1 MAPSSTTA
9 GRIDEARGLV
19 KSDPSKAES
28 TLKEILAQGPGSS
41 EASSRDYENALVLL
55 GELYRD
61 QKKPHEIAELIK
73 TSRDSFSSFAKAK
86 TAKLV
91 RQLLDLFSEIPNT
104 LDIQVSVI
112 QSCIEWAIAERRSF
126 LRQNLQTRL
135 VAIYMQKQTYYD
147 ALTLINSL
155 LRELKRL
162 DDKLMLVEVQLL
174 ESRVYHALGNQAKAR
189 AALTA
194 ARTSAASVYTPPNL
208 QAGLDMQSGM
218 LHAEDKDFNTSFSY
232 FIEALEGYSSLDEGE
247 KATAALQ
254 YMLLCKIM
262 LNLVDDVT
270 NLLGSKQAQ
279 KYASPRLEAMKAV
292 ARAHANRSLE
302 EYEKALSDYRFELGS
317 DTFIRNHLRRLY
329 DAMLEQ
335 NLIKVIEPFS
345 RVELDHIAKM
355 VGLDTQQVERKLSQ
369 MILDKV
375 IIGVLDQGAG
385 CLIVYDETERDQAYD
400 AALDTIEKLSNVV
413 EELYTNQASLLDNY
427 TPISPA
433 LRGLSHRPKDLH
445 PPIRGSS
452 LAASPSHHGPTMN
465 APIPPNYGRG
475 FPPQAAQRSPATP
488 RRGPPGPAAAMPVPM
503 PQHAVP
509 PQYIPPQR
517 NMQPPNDAALRRS
530 RKPTDKNIP
539 DGIEEVIIGEGVQQY
554 KSLRDLEKRLDA
566 AIVRKR
572 LDIQDSISKT
582 VKKYRTMR
590 IWISNTV
597 ENQPWQTAN
606 GAAPGSNPG
615 SGRYKVRIEG
625 RLLDDDSDPTA
636 PEDSDDEATEQ
647 TDNGDAMEQD
657 GPNANATT
665 KKSSNKRSKQRFSH
679 FFKSITVDFDKSS
692 TASPEEVKP
701 ITWTKPQLPPNTVTL
716 PPTADF
722 DSMQFARASQENL
735 NVTFSLVRDETPE
748 RYKLSKEL
756 AEVLDVEEETRS
768 GIVLG
773 IWDYI
778 RAMGLQEDE
787 EKRLVRCD
795 HRLRSIF
802 GRDQMFF
809 PQIPESIGPHTSPI
823 DPIHLPY
830 TIRVDEDYHKD
841 PTPTVYDIQV
851 ALEDPLRSK
860 MLALTQNP
868 QYTASM
874 RQIATLDDQVA
885 LIVQALTH
893 SRARHS
899 FYTALS
905 KDPATF
911 VRRWINSQRRD
922 LETILGEATRG
933 GGEDASGP
941 EFRRGGTDGV
951 WDTTVAREAVRY
963 MLAKPEAAMGR

>member
-1 MAPSSTTA
+1 MAPSSQA
-9 GRIDEARGLV
+9 AQRIEEARALA
-19 KSDPSKAES
+19 KKDASQAE
-28 TLKEILAQGPGSS
+28 TIYKEVLAKGPGSS
-41 EASSRDYENALVLL
+41 ESSSRDYETALVGL

-61 QKKPHEIAELIK
+61 EKKPREIAELIK

-104 LDIQVSVI
+104 LDIQISVI
-112 QSCIEWAIAERRSF
+112 TSCIEWAVAERRSF
-126 LRQNLQTRL
+126 LRQNLETRL
-135 VAIYMQKQTYYD
+135 VAIYMQKQSYYD
-147 ALTLINSL
+147 ALNLINSL

-270 NLLGSKQAQ
+270 TLLGSKQAQ

-317 DTFIRNHLRRLY
+317 DAFIRNHLRRLY

-345 RVELDHIAKM
+345 RVELDHIARM

-385 CLIVYDETERDQAYD
+385 CLIVYDETERDQGYD
-400 AALDTIEKLSNVV
+400 AALETIAKLSN
-413 EELYTNQASLLDNY
+413 
-427 TPISPA
+427 
-433 LRGLSHRPKDLH
+433 G
-445 PPIRGSS
+445 
-452 LAASPSHHGPTMN
+452 
-465 APIPPNYGRG
+465 
-475 FPPQAAQRSPATP
+475 AQRSPATP
-488 RRGPPGPAAAMPVPM
+488 RRGPQAPGPAMPVQVPH
-503 PQHAVP
+503 HAMP
-509 PQYIPPQR
+509 PQYMAPQR
-517 NMQPPNDAALRRS
+517 NLQHQNDAALRRS

-539 DGIEEVIIGEGVQQY
+539 DNVEDVVIGEGVQQY

-590 IWISNTV
+590 IWVSNTV
-597 ENQPWQTAN
+597 ESQPWQTGQN
-606 GAAPGSNPG
+606 DPAPGTTPG

-625 RLLDDDSDPTA
+625 RLLDDDNHVAASDS
-636 PEDSDDEATEQ
+636 EDESDAQ
-647 TDNGDAMEQD
+647 DNDDVMEED
-657 GPNANATT
+657 GADDT
-665 KKSSNKRSKQRFSH
+665 KKTASRRSKQRFSQ
-679 FFKSITVDFDKSS
+679 FFKTITVDFDKSS
-692 TASPEEVKP
+692 STSPDEMKTVN
-701 ITWTKPQLPPNTVTL
+701 WAKPQSPPNSASL

-722 DSMQFARASQENL
+722 DCVQFSRASQENL
-735 NVTFSLVRDETPE
+735 NVTISLVRDETPE

-773 IWDYI
+773 VWDYI

-795 HRLRSIF
+795 DRLRAIF

-809 PQIPESIGPHTSPI
+809 PQIPESIGPHTSPL
-823 DPIHLPY
+823 DPIKLPY
-830 TIRVDEDYHKD
+830 TIRVDEEFHND
-841 PTPTVYDIQV
+841 PTPTIYDIQV
-851 ALEDPLRSK
+851 AVEDPLRSK

-868 QYTASM
+868 QYTAGM
-874 RQIATLDDQVA
+874 RQITQLDDQVA
-885 LIVQALTH
+885 LIIQSLTH
-893 SRARHS
+893 SRAKHS
-899 FYTALS
+899 FFTALS

-922 LETILGEATRG
+922 LETILGEAPRG
-933 GGEDASGP
+933 GGEDGSGP
-941 EFRRGGTDGV
+941 EFRRGGSDSV
-951 WDTTVAREAVRY
+951 WDTVVAREAVRY

>member
-1 MAPSSTTA
+1 MAPSSQA
-9 GRIDEARGLV
+9 AQRMEEARALAKKDAGQAA
-19 KSDPSKAES
+19 SIY
-28 TLKEILAQGPGSS
+28 KEVLAQGPGSTES
-41 EASSRDYENALVLL
+41 SSRDYENALVGL

-61 QKKPHEIAELIK
+61 EKKPQDIAELIK

-104 LDIQVSVI
+104 LDIQIAVI
-112 QSCIEWAIAERRSF
+112 RSCIEWAVAERRSF
-126 LRQNLQTRL
+126 LRQNLETRL
-135 VAIYMQKQTYYD
+135 VAIYMQKQSYYD
-147 ALTLINSL
+147 ALNLINSL

-218 LHAEDKDFNTSFSY
+218 LHAEDKDFNTSYSY
-232 FIEALEGYSSLDEGE
+232 FIEALECYSSLDEGE

-270 NLLGSKQAQ
+270 TLLGSKQAQ

-317 DTFIRNHLRRLY
+317 DAFIRNHLRRLY

-400 AALDTIEKLSNVV
+400 AALETIARLT
-413 EELYTNQASLLDNY
+413 Y
-427 TPISPA
+427 
-433 LRGLSHRPKDLH
+433 
-445 PPIRGSS
+445 
-452 LAASPSHHGPTMN
+452 
-465 APIPPNYGRG
+465 
-475 FPPQAAQRSPATP
+475 PQGVQRSPATP
-488 RRGPPGPAAAMPVPM
+488 RRGPQAPGPMPVPIS
-503 PQHAVP
+503 QHVVP
-509 PQYIPPQR
+509 PQYMAPQR
-517 NMQPPNDAALRRS
+517 NLQHQNDAALRRS

-539 DGIEEVIIGEGVQQY
+539 DGVEDVVIGEGVQQY

-590 IWISNTV
+590 IWVSNTV
-597 ENQPWQTAN
+597 ENQPWQTGQN
-606 GAAPGSNPG
+606 GSVPGSTPG

-625 RLLDDDSDPTA
+625 RLLEDDSDLVDTDS
-636 PEDSDDEATEQ
+636 EDEGADHET
-647 TDNGDAMEQD
+647 GGAMEED
-657 GPNANATT
+657 G
-665 KKSSNKRSKQRFSH
+665 SDGKRAAAKRPKQRFSQ
-679 FFKSITVDFDKSS
+679 FFKSITVDFDKSPS
-692 TASPEEVKP
+692 TSPDEVQT
-701 ITWTKPQLPPNTVTL
+701 INWTKPQVSPNAVNLPPN
-716 PPTADF
+716 ADF
-722 DSMQFARASQENL
+722 DSVQFSRASQENL
-735 NVTFSLVRDETPE
+735 NVTISLVRDETPE

-795 HRLRSIF
+795 DRLRAIF

-809 PQIPESIGPHTSPI
+809 PQIPESIGPHTSPL
-823 DPIHLPY
+823 DPIKLPY
-830 TIRVDEDYHKD
+830 TIRVDEEFHKD

-851 ALEDPLRSK
+851 AVEDPLRSR

-868 QYTASM
+868 QYTTGM
-874 RQIATLDDQVA
+874 RQIAQLDDQVA
-885 LIVQALTH
+885 LIIQALTH
-893 SRARHS
+893 SRAKHS
-899 FYTALS
+899 FLTALS

-911 VRRWINSQRRD
+911 VRRWVNSQRRD

-941 EFRRGGTDGV
+941 EFRRGGSNSV
-951 WDTTVAREAVRY
+951 WDTAVAHEAVRY
-963 MLAKPEAAMGR
+963 MLAKPDAGMSR

>member
-1 MAPSSTTA
+1 MAPSSQA
-9 GRIDEARGLV
+9 AQRIEEARALA
-19 KSDPSKAES
+19 KKDALKAE
-28 TLKEILAQGPGSS
+28 TIYKEILAKGPGSS
-41 EASSRDYENALVLL
+41 ESSSRDYETALVGL

-61 QKKPHEIAELIK
+61 EKKPREIAELIK

-104 LDIQVSVI
+104 LDIQISI
-112 QSCIEWAIAERRSF
+112 ITSCIEWAVTERRSF
-126 LRQNLQTRL
+126 LRQNLETRL
-135 VAIYMQKQTYYD
+135 VAIHMQKQSYYD
-147 ALTLINSL
+147 ALSLINSL

-232 FIEALEGYSSLDEGE
+232 FIEALEGYSSLDEAE

-270 NLLGSKQAQ
+270 TLLGSKQAQ

-317 DTFIRNHLRRLY
+317 DVFIRNHLRRLY

-345 RVELDHIAKM
+345 RVELDHVAKM

-385 CLIVYDETERDQAYD
+385 CLIVYDETERDQGYD
-400 AALDTIEKLSNVV
+400 AALETIEKLIVP
-413 EELYTNQASLLDNY
+413 SL
-427 TPISPA
+427 PKPP
-433 LRGLSHRPKDLH
+433 LSL
-445 PPIRGSS
+445 G
-452 LAASPSHHGPTMN
+452 
-465 APIPPNYGRG
+465 
-475 FPPQAAQRSPATP
+475 AQRSPATP
-488 RRGPPGPAAAMPVPM
+488 RRGPQAPGPAMPQV
-503 PQHAVP
+503 PQHAVA
-509 PQYIPPQR
+509 PQYIASQR
-517 NMQPPNDAALRRS
+517 NLQHQNDAALRRS
-530 RKPTDKNIP
+530 RKPTDKSIP
-539 DGIEEVIIGEGVQQY
+539 DNVEEVIIGEGVQQY

-590 IWISNTV
+590 IWVSNTV
-597 ENQPWQTAN
+597 EGQPWHIGQT
-606 GAAPGSNPG
+606 GPEPGNTPG

-625 RLLDDDSDPTA
+625 RLLDDDNDAAASGNEDESDA
-636 PEDSDDEATEQ
+636 QEK
-647 TDNGDAMEQD
+647 GDAMEED
-657 GPNANATT
+657 GSDT
-665 KKSSNKRSKQRFSH
+665 KKQASKRSKQRFSQ
-679 FFKSITVDFDKSS
+679 FFKTITVDFDKSS
-692 TASPEEVKP
+692 STSPDEMKT
-701 ITWTKPQLPPNTVTL
+701 INWAKPQLPPNSVNL

-722 DSMQFARASQENL
+722 DCVQFSRASQENL
-735 NVTFSLVRDETPE
+735 NVTISLVRDETPE
-748 RYKLSKEL
+748 RYKLTKEL
-756 AEVLDVEEETRS
+756 AGVLDVEEETRS

-787 EKRLVRCD
+787 EKRLVSCD
-795 HRLRSIF
+795 DRLRAIF

-809 PQIPESIGPHTSPI
+809 PQIPESIGPHTSPL
-823 DPIHLPY
+823 DPIKLPY
-830 TIRVDEDYHKD
+830 TIRVDEDFHKE
-841 PTPTVYDIQV
+841 PTPTIYDIQV
-851 ALEDPLRSK
+851 AVEDPLRSK

-868 QYTASM
+868 QYTAGM
-874 RQIATLDDQVA
+874 RQITQLDDRVA
-885 LIVQALTH
+885 LIIQSLTH
-893 SRARHS
+893 SRAKHS
-899 FYTALS
+899 FFTALS

-922 LETILGEATRG
+922 LETILGEAPRG
-933 GGEDASGP
+933 GGEDGSGP
-941 EFRRGGTDGV
+941 EFRRGGSDSI
-951 WDTTVAREAVRY
+951 WDTVVAREAVRY

>member
-1 MAPSSTTA
+1 MAPSSQA
-9 GRIDEARGLV
+9 AQRIEEARALA
-19 KSDPSKAES
+19 KKDASKAE
-28 TLKEILAQGPGSS
+28 TIYKDILGKGPGSS
-41 EASSRDYENALVLL
+41 ESSSRDYETALVGL

-61 QKKPHEIAELIK
+61 EKKPREIAELIE

-104 LDIQVSVI
+104 LDIQISVI
-112 QSCIEWAIAERRSF
+112 TSCIEWAVAERRSF
-126 LRQNLQTRL
+126 LRQNLETRL
-135 VAIYMQKQTYYD
+135 VAIYMQKQSYYD
-147 ALTLINSL
+147 ALNLINSL

-262 LNLVDDVT
+262 LNLGDDVT
-270 NLLGSKQAQ
+270 TLLGSKQAQ

-317 DTFIRNHLRRLY
+317 DAFIRNHLRRLY

-385 CLIVYDETERDQAYD
+385 CLIVYDETERDQGYD
-400 AALDTIEKLSNVV
+400 AALETIAKLSYGITHN
-413 EELYTNQASLLDNY
+413 TPRRLDY
-427 TPISPA
+427 PRR
-433 LRGLSHRPKDLH
+433 L
-445 PPIRGSS
+445 
-452 LAASPSHHGPTMN
+452 PSMN
-465 APIPPNYGRG
+465 APIPPGYGRG
-475 FPPQAAQRSPATP
+475 YPQGAQRSPATP
-488 RRGPPGPAAAMPVPM
+488 RRGPQAPGPAMPAQVS
-503 PQHAVP
+503 QHAVA
-509 PQYIPPQR
+509 QYMAPQR
-517 NMQPPNDAALRRS
+517 NLQHQNDAALRRS

-539 DGIEEVIIGEGVQQY
+539 DNAEDVVIGEGVQQY

-590 IWISNTV
+590 IWVSNTV
-597 ENQPWQTAN
+597 EGQPWQSGQN
-606 GAAPGSNPG
+606 GPVPGNTPG

-625 RLLDDDSDPTA
+625 RLLDDGNDAAASDS
-636 PEDSDDEATEQ
+636 EDEGDAQE
-647 TDNGDAMEQD
+647 NGDAMEED
-657 GPNANATT
+657 GPDA
-665 KKSSNKRSKQRFSH
+665 KKQTSKRSKQRFSQ
-679 FFKSITVDFDKSS
+679 FFKTITVDFDKSPS
-692 TASPEEVKP
+692 TSPEEMKT
-701 ITWTKPQLPPNTVTL
+701 INWAKPQLPPNAVNL

-722 DSMQFARASQENL
+722 DCVQFSRASQENL
-735 NVTFSLVRDETPE
+735 NVTISLVRDETPE

-756 AEVLDVEEETRS
+756 AEVLDIEEETRS

-795 HRLRSIF
+795 DRLRAIF

-809 PQIPESIGPHTSPI
+809 PQIPESIGPHTSPL
-823 DPIHLPY
+823 DPIKLPY
-830 TIRVDEDYHKD
+830 TIRVDEDFHKE

-851 ALEDPLRSK
+851 AVEDPLRSK

-868 QYTASM
+868 QYTAGM
-874 RQIATLDDQVA
+874 RQITQLDDQVA
-885 LIVQALTH
+885 LIIQCLTH
-893 SRARHS
+893 SRAKHS
-899 FYTALS
+899 FFTALS

-922 LETILGEATRG
+922 LETILGEAPRG
-933 GGEDASGP
+933 GGEDGSGP
-941 EFRRGGTDGV
+941 EFRRGGSDSV
-951 WDTTVAREAVRY
+951 WDTVVAREAVRY